1 MRIALLSF
9 VVLALAATQAAAQLT
24 PPGSRPPL
32 RPYHG
37 DKAPLVQVG
46 ASLGLYGFPK
56 PTIRPT
62 CEEYR
67 VPCAEPGAKVGSGGP
82 GVALFATG
90 RITRRFGVMAQV
102 TSYGRLASKLA
113 ETTIVGVGPLWT
125 TVNQDRDGKAVSRMP
140 FVSVL
145 VGRGSAAFGAS
156 GPVLQVTAGLDMFG
170 STTSSNPEL
179 GGGVDVGCRVGAGGA
194 RHFTGCSLSF
204 RASMGFGLR

>member
-1 MRIALLSF
+1 MRITLLSF
-9 VVLALAATQAAAQLT
+9 VMLALAATQAAAQIT
-24 PPGSRPPL
+24 PPGSRP
-32 RPYHG
+32 RVRTYRG

-56 PTIRPT
+56 PTLRPT

-67 VPCAEPGAKVGSGGP
+67 VPCEEPGVEVDSGGP

-102 TSYGRLASKLA
+102 TTYGTMGSAGA

-125 TVNQDRDGKAVSRMP
+125 TVSQGRAGETASRMP
-140 FVSVL
+140 FISVL
-145 VGRGSAAFGAS
+145 VGRGSAKFGAS
-156 GPVLQVTAGLDMFG
+156 GRVLQVIAGLDLFG
-170 STTSSNPEL
+170 SVTGPYPEV
-179 GGGVDVGCRVGAGGA
+179 GGGVDVGCRIGAGGA
-194 RHFTGCSLSF
+194 RHFTGCTLTV